1 MPLRNLVFVDSVASS
16 YPIPPSPRRCLTGKL
31 HNGSLL
37 IEIPD
42 CLKPY
47 FSAIG
52 SIESAAAGCLQPGK
66 RSQRSVVFL
75 LHSIRRY
82 FSISD
87 TLLARC
93 SPSSLKRPFCRLQLA
108 RGSFVLPLC
117 PPCRITSNRSA
128 QFLLRL
134 MLFPHP
140 AALPHCCVRR
150 TSP

>member
-1 MPLRNLVFVDSVASS
+1 MNPWNSSPPPASPRYSPFLLNSMPLRNLVFVDAIVSS
-16 YPIPPSPRRCLTGKL
+16 YPIRPSPRRWLTGKL

-47 FSAIG
+47 PPPSGPLRAQ
-52 SIESAAAGCLQPGK
+52 SRRMPPARQAESTICGISFALD
-66 RSQRSVVFL
+66 
-75 LHSIRRY
+75 RRY

-93 SPSSLKRPFCRLQLA
+93 SLSSLKRPFCRLQLA

-117 PPCRITSNRSA
+117 PP
-128 QFLLRL
+128 
-134 MLFPHP
+134 
-140 AALPHCCVRR
+140 
-150 TSP
+150 